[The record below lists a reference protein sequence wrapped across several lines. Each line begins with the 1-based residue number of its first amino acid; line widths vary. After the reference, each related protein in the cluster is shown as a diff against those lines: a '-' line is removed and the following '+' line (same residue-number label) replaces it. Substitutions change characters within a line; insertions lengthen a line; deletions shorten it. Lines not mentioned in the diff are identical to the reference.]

1 MERNLV
7 TDSNLIITLFLIHFV
22 ASLFAAELR
31 NLKASVIAIATQSFI
46 LTLIL
51 FTFAQLGPNPTLYW
65 WGTTALITKVIIVP
79 YLLWI
84 YVRKLPASEVKPYLG
99 TVLSIIIL
107 LIMVVAFYTYI
118 HANVESIVPTLEA
131 SSEPERTNLA
141 LSLTICALGVYVLL
155 IRKDVIKVIIG
166 LILLENGV
174 HLSLVTLVPTLPE
187 TTLIGV
193 VTNVIITIWLL
204 LYLSGRIFVALGT
217 TDTSSLS
224 QLKR

>member
-1 MERNLV
+1 M
-7 TDSNLIITLFLIHFV
+7 
-22 ASLFAAELR
+22 FAAELR
-31 NLKASVIAIATQSFI
+31 NLRASVIAIATQSFF

-65 WGTTALITKVIIVP
+65 WGATALITKVIIIP

-84 YVRKLPASEVKPYLG
+84 YVRKLPVSEVKPYLG
-99 TVLSIIIL
+99 TVLSIILL
-107 LIMVVAFYTYI
+107 LIIVVAFYSYI
-118 HANVESIVPTLEA
+118 HANVEFIAPTLEA
-131 SSEPERTNLA
+131 SIEPARTNLA

-155 IRKDVIKVIIG
+155 IRRDAIKVVIG

-193 VTNVIITIWLL
+193 VTNVIITVWLL
-204 LYLSGRIFVALGT
+204 LYLSGRVFAALGT
-217 TDTSSLS
+217 MDTSSLS